1 MKEDGTYYFTLKNI
15 LDEYL
20 PTKFANSKKKKKKKK
35 KNILIQVF
43 FLFFI
48 KNLINILCLFKIKKN

>member
-35 KNILIQVF
+35 KYFNLSF
-43 FLFFI
+43 FLIFY
-48 KNLINILCLFKIKKN
+48 